1 MNKTVLL
8 DLNVEEMQAY
18 VKEKGQPAFRGKQL
32 FSWLHQGISFE
43 QMSNLPLPFRIVL
56 REEALDLPI
65 KVLEV
70 FTSQKDDTVKFLYSL
85 QDGNCVEGVLMSY
98 HHGYSLCVSTQV
110 GCKMGCTFC
119 ASTLNGWV
127 RNLSAGE
134 ILGQIIAA
142 NNFLKG
148 EHKISNVV
156 LMGSGEPLDNYD
168 EVVKFLCLLKEKEGV
183 NLSLRNISLSTCGL
197 VPKIKDLADEGLPVT
212 LCISLHAPNDEI
224 RQKSMPI
231 AKLYTMDGILEA
243 CRYYLEKTGR
253 RIIFEYA
260 LIRNLNSAPI
270 HAKQLAQKLRG
281 LQCHVN
287 LIPLNEVKERNLETV
302 SKNIAQTFL
311 KALEEEHISATLRR
325 TMGEDIGGACG
336 QLRRSRLELIND
348 PGVMP
353 Q

>member
-1 MNKTVLL
+1 MSKTILL
-8 DLNVEEMQAY
+8 DFNRQQLEAY
-18 VKEKGQPAFRGKQL
+18 AKEKGQPAFRGKQL
-32 FSWLHQGISFE
+32 FTWLHQGAAFE
-43 QMSNLPLPFRIVL
+43 NMSNLPLGFREQL
-56 REEALDLPI
+56 TKEALDQPVQI
-65 KVLEV
+65 AEV
-70 FTSQKDDTVKFLYSL
+70 FSSQKDDTVKFLYAL
-85 QDGNCVEGVLMSY
+85 HDGNCIEGVLMSY

-110 GCKMGCTFC
+110 GCNMGCTFC
-119 ASTLNGWV
+119 ASTLNGCV

-134 ILGQIIAA
+134 ILGQVIAA
-142 NNFLKG
+142 NNYLKG
-148 EHKISNVV
+148 EHKVSNVV

-168 EVVKFLCLLKEKEGV
+168 DVVTFLRLLKEKEGI

-197 VPKIKDLADEGLPVT
+197 VPQIRTLADEGLPVT

-231 AKLYTMDGILEA
+231 ARRYSMEEILDA

-260 LIRNLNSAPI
+260 LIHNLNSAPA
-270 HAKQLAQKLRG
+270 HAKELAGKLRG

-287 LIPLNEVKERNLETV
+287 LIPLNEVEERALQTV
-302 SKNIAQTFL
+302 SKPVAQAFL
-311 KALEEEHISATLRR
+311 KILADNHISATLRR

-336 QLRRSRLELIND
+336 QLRRSRLELTND
-348 PGVMP
+348 PGVMA